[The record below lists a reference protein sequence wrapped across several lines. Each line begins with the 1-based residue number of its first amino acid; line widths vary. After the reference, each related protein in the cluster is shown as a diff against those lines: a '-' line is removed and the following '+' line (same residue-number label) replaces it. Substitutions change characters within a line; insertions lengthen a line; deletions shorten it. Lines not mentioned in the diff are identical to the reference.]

1 MEIKQIVNSMSS
13 TLRRRVPFS
22 ERTPLLETFEVQ
34 EAEEVA
40 AEGLFASIEEAA
52 ASLDLTPLA
61 PIGLWVGGLAGLGYG
76 AYEIYEHLIKSKPK
90 ITLRKIEREH
100 KKALKELEKQSFDL
114 ETLED
119 QHGDVDILPIEQQ
132 NIEGE
137 KAGWVPAP
145 YKYAG
150 PGNSLNRGP
159 AYDLV
164 DESARQHD
172 IAYDKAKSPEDIHK
186 ADKQFITEAGNYV
199 AEGISGKGSISQ
211 AIGGFITGAGI
222 GIKHLA
228 EKSTGNIIYPP
239 MPPPSGAKRAAAD
252 SLSGASPP
260 KQLTTSITGPSS
272 AEAGMQLTG
281 TGKEQASGG
290 AASDGL
296 AEYYIERP
304 ISLFGTKISTYRK
317 VHKFMTFGFAPKI
330 LASESNSASRW
341 LTTHMAEIPWHIPA
355 FYLTPSEFNLLPIG
369 SKVKDVS
376 IEVIY
381 RGSTIQFETASSATS
396 LATLNQI
403 NDIAVAAALNKT
415 GYGSNVSF
423 TAFTDNKPMI
433 PSKIAKP
440 RYHPIT
446 GKYRGMVADYYGMN
460 NSSTLFDSYIPKH
473 HIGRQTFLYNYF
485 ALSTQTASST
495 AGTTTNL
502 WGGWPCL
509 AKSMQQMDGKTC
521 VNQTVLSSTY
531 APKMGMIKNP
541 LKSFGIGLPQ
551 PNAGSTMNIVTQGN
565 LVAART
571 ASIMKDNAVS
581 ESNAGNHGDSMQT
594 SETLINLS
602 NDNDGQY
609 PQVDD
614 YDIYTPIEKSQIS
627 RSGFWGA
634 QDPHIMPSMHIGVQP
649 IPALSSGATILEEQ
663 VFNNWT
669 DTRAY
674 WEVIATMNVAE
685 HTPTELP
692 YAAVPNVPPGEV
704 VISLPSSEIPQN
716 YIDPENDHA
725 PYAGL
730 YKTFTGD
737 ILPRAV

>member
-1 MEIKQIVNSMSS
+1 MEIKHIVNSMSS

-22 ERTPLLETFEVQ
+22 ERTPLLETFEVE

-40 AEGLFASIEEAA
+40 AEGLFVSIEEAA

-76 AYEIYEHLIKSKPK
+76 AYEIYEHLLKSKPK

-100 KKALKELEKQSFDL
+100 KKAIKALEKQSFDL

-119 QHGDVDILPIEQQ
+119 QQGDVDIVPVEQQ
-132 NIEGE
+132 DIEGE
-137 KAGWVPAP
+137 RAGWVPAP

-164 DESARQHD
+164 DETARQHD
-172 IAYDKAKSPEDIHK
+172 IAYNKAKSPEDIHK
-186 ADKQFITEAGNYV
+186 ADKQFLTEAGNYV
-199 AEGISGKGSISQ
+199 AEGIAGKGSISQ
-211 AIGGFITGAGI
+211 TIGGIVTGTGI

-228 EKSTGNIIYPP
+228 EKATGNIIYPP
-239 MPPPSGAKRAAAD
+239 MAPPKRASAD
-252 SLSGASPP
+252 SSSGGTPA
-260 KQLTTSITGPSS
+260 KQVPSS
-272 AEAGMQLTG
+272 IDAGMTLTG

-290 AASDGL
+290 ASSDGL
-296 AEYYIERP
+296 AEYHIERP
-304 ISLFGTKISTYRK
+304 ISLFGSKVSTYRK

-330 LASESNSASRW
+330 LASGSNTNSRW
-341 LTTHMAEIPWHIPA
+341 LTTHMAEVPWHIPA

-376 IEVIY
+376 IQVIY
-381 RGSTIQFETASSATS
+381 RGSTIQFETASSASS

-423 TAFTDNKPMI
+423 TEFTTNKPMI
-433 PSKIAKP
+433 PSRIAKP
-440 RYHPIT
+440 RYKPIP
-446 GKYRGMVADYYGMN
+446 GKYRGIVPDYYGMN
-460 NSSTLFDSYIPKH
+460 NNSTSFDSYIPKH
-473 HIGRQTFLYNYF
+473 HIGRQTNLYNYF
-485 ALSTQTASST
+485 ALSTQTATNT
-495 AGTTTNL
+495 AGATNNA
-502 WGGWPCL
+502 WGGWVCL
-509 AKSMQQMDGKTC
+509 AKHMQQMDGKTC

-531 APKMGMIKNP
+531 SPKMGMIKNP
-541 LKSFGIGLPQ
+541 LKSFGVGLPQ
-551 PNAGSTMNIVTQGN
+551 PSAGGTMNIVTQGN
-565 LVAART
+565 LVAARS
-571 ASIMKDNAVS
+571 AIIMKDNAIS
-581 ESNAGNHGDSMQT
+581 ESNAGIHGDRLQT
-594 SETLINLS
+594 SEVLINLS
-602 NDNDGQY
+602 NDNDGLY

-614 YDIYTPIEKSQIS
+614 YDIYTPIEKSQIA

-649 IPALSSGATILEEQ
+649 VPALSSGALILEEE

-674 WEVIATMNVAE
+674 WEVIATMNVVE
-685 HTPTELP
+685 HTPTEFP
-692 YAAVPNVPPGEV
+692 YASVPNVPPGEV

-730 YKTFTGD
+730 YKTFSGD

>member
-1 MEIKQIVNSMSS
+1 MEIKHIVNSMSS

-22 ERTPLLETFEVQ
+22 ERTPLLETFEVE

-61 PIGLWVGGLAGLGYG
+61 PVGLWVGGLAALGYG
-76 AYEIYEHLIKSKPK
+76 AYEIYEHLLKSKPK
-90 ITLRKIEREH
+90 ITLRKVEREH
-100 KKALKELEKQSFDL
+100 KKAVKALEKEKFDL

-119 QHGDVDILPIEQQ
+119 QHGDVDIVPIEQQ

-137 KAGWVPAP
+137 KAGLVPAP

-186 ADKQFITEAGNYV
+186 ADRQFLTEAGNYV
-199 AEGISGKGSISQ
+199 AEGIAGKGSISQ
-211 AIGGFITGAGI
+211 TLGGIVTGAGI

-228 EKSTGNIIYPP
+228 EKATGNIIYPP
-239 MPPPSGAKRAAAD
+239 MAPPKRGVAD
-252 SLSGASPP
+252 SSSGGTPA
-260 KQLTTSITGPSS
+260 KQAVTLIPGPSS
-272 AEAGMQLTG
+272 ADAGMTLTG
-281 TGKEQASGG
+281 TGKDQASGG
-290 AASDGL
+290 ASSDGL
-296 AEYYIERP
+296 AEYHIERP
-304 ISLFGTKISTYRK
+304 ISLFGSKISTYRK

-330 LASESNSASRW
+330 LSSESNSNSRW
-341 LTTHMAEIPWHIPA
+341 LTTYLAEVPWHIPC

-369 SKVKDVS
+369 SRVKDVS
-376 IEVIY
+376 IQVIY

-403 NDIAVAAALNKT
+403 NDIAVATALNKT

-423 TAFTDNKPMI
+423 TEFTTGKPMI

-440 RYHPIT
+440 RYKPIA
-446 GKYRGMVADYYGMN
+446 GKYRGMVADFYGTN
-460 NSSTLFDSYIPKH
+460 NNDPKFDSYIPKH
-473 HIGRQTFLYNYF
+473 HVGRQCNIYNYA
-485 ALSTQTASST
+485 ALSDEAASDT
-495 AGTTTNL
+495 DGATNNS
-502 WGGWPCL
+502 WGGWVCL
-509 AKSMQQMDGKTC
+509 AKHIQQMDGKTC
-521 VNQTVLSSTY
+521 VNQVVLSSTY
-531 APKMGMIKNP
+531 SPRMGMIKNP
-541 LKSFGIGLPQ
+541 LKSFGRGLPQ
-551 PNAGSTMNIVTQGN
+551 PNAGGTMNIVTQGN
-565 LVAART
+565 LVAARG
-571 ASIMKDNAVS
+571 ALIMKDNSVS
-581 ESNAGNHGDSMQT
+581 EPKPGINGDRMQT
-594 SETLINLS
+594 SEILINLS
-602 NDNDGQY
+602 NDNDGLY

-649 IPALSSGATILEEQ
+649 VPALSSAALILEEN
-663 VFNNWT
+663 VFDNWT

-674 WEVIATMNVAE
+674 WEVIATMNVIE

-692 YAAVPNVPPGEV
+692 YASVPNVPPGEV
-704 VISLPSSEIPQN
+704 VVSLPSSEIPQN

-730 YKTFTGD
+730 YKTFAGD
-737 ILPRAV
+737 ILPRAS

>member
-1 MEIKQIVNSMSS
+1 MEIKHIVNSMSS

-22 ERTPLLETFEVQ
+22 ERTPLLETFEVE

-61 PIGLWVGGLAGLGYG
+61 PVGLWVGGLAALGYG
-76 AYEIYEHLIKSKPK
+76 AYEIYEHLLKSKPR
-90 ITLRKIEREH
+90 ITLRKVEREH
-100 KKALKELEKQSFDL
+100 KKAIKALEKERFDL

-119 QHGDVDILPIEQQ
+119 QHGDVDIVPIEQQ

-137 KAGWVPAP
+137 RAGLVPAP

-172 IAYDKAKSPEDIHK
+172 IAYDKAKTAEDIHK
-186 ADKQFITEAGNYV
+186 ADRQFLTEAGNYV
-199 AEGISGKGSISQ
+199 AEGIAGKGSISQ
-211 AIGGFITGAGI
+211 TLGGIVTGAGI

-228 EKSTGNIIYPP
+228 EKATGNIIYPP
-239 MPPPSGAKRAAAD
+239 MAPPKRASAD
-252 SLSGASPP
+252 TTGGSPA
-260 KQLTTSITGPSS
+260 KQAVIPGPSS
-272 AEAGMQLTG
+272 EEAGMTLTG

-290 AASDGL
+290 ASSDGL
-296 AEYYIERP
+296 AEYHIERP
-304 ISLFGTKISTYRK
+304 ISLFGSKVSTYRK

-330 LASESNSASRW
+330 LESGSNSKSRW
-341 LTTHMAEIPWHIPA
+341 LTTHMAEVPWHIPG

-369 SKVKDVS
+369 SRVKDVS
-376 IEVIY
+376 IQVIY

-423 TAFTDNKPMI
+423 TEFTANKPMI

-440 RYHPIT
+440 RYKPIPN
-446 GKYRGMVADYYGMN
+446 KYRGMVPDYYGTN
-460 NSSTLFDSYIPKH
+460 NNDPNFDSYIPKH
-473 HIGRQTFLYNYF
+473 HVGRQTNLYNYW
-485 ALSTQTASST
+485 ALSTQKAEATEGAESN
-495 AGTTTNL
+495 A
-502 WGGWPCL
+502 WGGWICL
-509 AKSMQQMDGKTC
+509 AKHMQQMDGKTC
-521 VNQTVLSSTY
+521 VNQVVLSSTY
-531 APKMGMIKNP
+531 SPRMGMIKNP
-541 LKSFGIGLPQ
+541 LKSFGVGLPQ
-551 PNAGSTMNIVTQGN
+551 PNAGGTMNIVTQGN
-565 LVAART
+565 LVAARS
-571 ASIMKDNAVS
+571 AIIMKDNSVS
-581 ESNAGNHGDSMQT
+581 EANAGINGDRLQT
-594 SETLINLS
+594 SEILINLS
-602 NDNDGQY
+602 NDNDGLF
-609 PQVDD
+609 PHVAN

-627 RSGFWGA
+627 RSGFWGE

-649 IPALSSGATILEEQ
+649 VPALSSGALIVQ
-663 VFNNWT
+663 DGVFDNWT

-674 WEVIATMNVAE
+674 WEVIATMNVVE
-685 HTPTELP
+685 HTPTEFP
-692 YAAVPNVPPGEV
+692 YASVPNVPPGEV
-704 VISLPSSEIPQN
+704 VVTLPSSEIPQN

-730 YKTFTGD
+730 YKTFAGD
-737 ILPRAV
+737 ILPRAA

>member
-1 MEIKQIVNSMSS
+1 MSS

-22 ERTPLLETFEVQ
+22 ERTPLLETFEVE
-34 EAEEVA
+34 EAAGEA
-40 AEGLFASIEEAA
+40 AEAGLFATIEEAA

-61 PIGLWVGGLAGLGYG
+61 PIGLWVGGLAALGYT
-76 AYEIYEHLIKSKPK
+76 AEKIYEHLIKVKPRV
-90 ITLRKIEREH
+90 TLRKVEREH
-100 KKALKELEKQSFDL
+100 KKALEKLEKQKFDL

-119 QHGDVDILPIEQQ
+119 QHEDVDILPIEQQ

-211 AIGGFITGAGI
+211 TLGGIITGAGI
-222 GIKHLA
+222 GIKHLT
-228 EKSTGNIIYPP
+228 EKATGKIIYPP
-239 MPPPSGAKRAAAD
+239 MAPPKRGAADTTSGATAA
-252 SLSGASPP
+252 
-260 KQLTTSITGPSS
+260 KQIGLTGPSS
-272 AEAGMQLTG
+272 LEAGMQLTG

-290 AASDGL
+290 AASDGMP
-296 AEYYIERP
+296 EYRIERP
-304 ISLFGTKISTYRK
+304 ISLFGSKISTYRK
-317 VHKFMTFGFAPKI
+317 VHKFMTFGFAPNI
-330 LASESNSASRW
+330 ITPSTNSVARW
-341 LTTHMAEIPWHIPA
+341 LTTYLAEVPWHIPA
-355 FYLTPSEFNLLPIG
+355 FYQTLSEYNLMPAG
-369 SKVKDVS
+369 SRVKDVS
-376 IEVIY
+376 VEVIY
-381 RGSTIQFETASSATS
+381 RGSTIQFETAQSTTS

-403 NDIAVAAALNKT
+403 NDIAVAVALNKT

-423 TAFTDNKPMI
+423 NKFSSDQPMVPTEI
-433 PSKIAKP
+433 TKP
-440 RYHPIT
+440 RYKPIT
-446 GKYRGMVADYYGMN
+446 GKYRGMVADYYGLNN
-460 NSSTLFDSYIPKH
+460 NSTNFSSFYPKH

-485 ALSTQTASST
+485 AMSTQTASAT

-509 AKSMQQMDGKTC
+509 AKSLDQMDGKTV
-521 VNQTVLSSTY
+521 VNQTVLSATY
-531 APKMGMIKNP
+531 EPKMGMLKSP

-551 PNAGSTMNIVTQGN
+551 PAAGGTMNIVTQGN
-565 LVAART
+565 LVAARN
-571 ASIMKDNAVS
+571 AVILKDNAIS
-581 ESNAGNHGDSMQT
+581 ESNAGNHGDRMQT
-594 SETLINLS
+594 SEITINMS
-602 NDNDGQY
+602 NDNDGPY
-609 PQVDD
+609 PEVAS

-627 RSGFWGA
+627 RSGFWGE
-634 QDPHIMPSMHIGVQP
+634 QDPHIMPSVHIGVQP
-649 IPALSSGATILEEQ
+649 VPALSSAQTLNEEAI
-663 VFNNWT
+663 FNNWT

-674 WEVIATMNVAE
+674 WEVIATMNVIE
-685 HTPTELP
+685 HTPTEFP
-692 YAAVPNVPPGEV
+692 YASVPNVPPGEV
-704 VISLPSSEIPQN
+704 VVTVPSTEIPQN

-730 YKTFTGD
+730 YKSFEGD
-737 ILPRAV
+737 ILPRAQ